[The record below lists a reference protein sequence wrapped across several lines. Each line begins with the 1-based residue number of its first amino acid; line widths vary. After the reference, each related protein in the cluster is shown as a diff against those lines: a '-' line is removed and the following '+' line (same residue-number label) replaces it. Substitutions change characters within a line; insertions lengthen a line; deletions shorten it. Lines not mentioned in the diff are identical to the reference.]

1 MFDKKSAL
9 KLQLTKLSNRERER
23 EKCRKKF
30 AISSAVDL
38 TAVLHA
44 NFAGQDMSE
53 CL

>member
-9 KLQLTKLSNRERER
+9 KLQLTKLSKRGR